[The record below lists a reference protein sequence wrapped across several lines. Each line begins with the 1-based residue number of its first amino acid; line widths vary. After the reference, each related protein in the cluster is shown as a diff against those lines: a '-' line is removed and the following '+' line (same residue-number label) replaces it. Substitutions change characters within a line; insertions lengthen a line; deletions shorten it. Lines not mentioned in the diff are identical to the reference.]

1 MELLWRYYEKNRD
14 YAAAAKILNKL
25 ADKPRYV
32 CKGLHVCVCAR
43 SSASFADHGDVCMC
57 MKVS

>member
-32 CKGLHVCVCAR
+32 CKGLHVCVWR
-43 SSASFADHGDVCMC
+43 SASLVGHGEDFLQLNLVI
-57 MKVS
+57 

>member
-32 CKGLHVCVCAR
+32 CKGLYVCVVQEVRLALLIMEMIFR
-43 SSASFADHGDVCMC
+43 N
-57 MKVS
+57 